1 MIKFIKICTLT
12 IALFT
17 FIGAPNNVEAE
28 SLSKDCS
35 EYQILSHKWNKC
47 KLNLKKMS
55 KLIPKNNTNDEEN
68 LSVEKKDASNVEKE
82 DGLLKKLQKKLI
94 KKEKKKTGTSLIES
108 KTIDSINE
116 KCKTLW
122 SCISKKKLKND

>member
-17 FIGAPNNVEAE
+17 FIGAPNNVEAG

-68 LSVEKKDASNVEKE
+68 LSVEKE

-94 KKEKKKTGTSLIES
+94 KREKKKTGTSLIES

>member
-68 LSVEKKDASNVEKE
+68 LSVEKE

-94 KKEKKKTGTSLIES
+94 KREKKKTGTSLIES

>member
-17 FIGAPNNVEAE
+17 FIGAPNNVEAG

-68 LSVEKKDASNVEKE
+68 LSVEKE

-94 KKEKKKTGTSLIES
+94 KREKKKTGTSLIES

-122 SCISKKKLKND
+122 SCISKRN

>member
-1 MIKFIKICTLT
+1 MIKFIKIFTLT

-17 FIGAPNNVEAE
+17 FIGAPNDVEA
-28 SLSKDCS
+28 KDCS

-47 KLNLKKMS
+47 KLNLKKMG

-68 LSVEKKDASNVEKE
+68 LSAEKKDDSNVVKE
-82 DGLLKKLQKKLI
+82 DGLLKKLQKKLT
-94 KKEKKKTGTSLIES
+94 KREKKKTGTSLIES

-116 KCKTLW
+116 KCQTLW
-122 SCISKKKLKND
+122 SCIFKKN